1 MSKKVVIVGGGIVGL
16 CSAYYLQK
24 EGNQVT
30 VIDKSDFTSGA
41 SYVNAGYITPSHI
54 ISLAAPGII
63 NKGLRWMLNPESPFY
78 VKPRFDVDFL
88 KWAWAFKKSA
98 NTKKVAASIPVIR
111 DINLLSRDLYE
122 EMKASNDFNFQ
133 YERKGLMMYYK
144 SDKVGEEEW
153 EVGKTAIKAGLHA
166 ENLSSIEAIRKY
178 EPTADLN
185 VKGAVYFDCD
195 AHMTPSD
202 FMPEMI
208 AYLKAI
214 GVQVLANEEVK
225 DVEISNS
232 TITKVVTN
240 KRELHADEVVMAAG
254 SWSPLLTKKLGI
266 KIPIQAGKGY
276 RINVERETNISIPAV
291 LCEAKVAVTPMNGFT
306 RFAGTMEIAGI
317 NNNINSIRVNAIA
330 NAAQNYYNNLEIN
343 EQERSEAQFGLRPCS
358 PDGLPY
364 VGKSSKC
371 ANLTIAAGHAMM
383 GWSLGPA
390 TGKLVSEIIS
400 DKKVSL
406 NLSPFN
412 PDRKF

>member
-1 MSKKVVIVGGGIVGL
+1 MNKKVVIIGGGIIGL
-16 CSAYYLQK
+16 STAYYLQK
-24 EGNQVT
+24 EGHQVT

-63 NKGLRWMLNPESPFY
+63 NKGLKWMLNPASPFY
-78 VKPRFDVDFL
+78 VKPRFDIEFL
-88 KWAWAFKKSA
+88 KWALAFKKSA
-98 NTKKVAASIPVIR
+98 NAKKVATSIPVIR

-122 EMKASNDFNFQ
+122 ELKSSNEFDFH
-133 YERKGLMMYYK
+133 YERNGLMMYYK

-153 EVGKTAIKAGLHA
+153 QVGKTAIKAGLHA
-166 ENLSSIEAIRKY
+166 EHLTSMEAIRKF

-208 AYLKAI
+208 TYLKSN
-214 GVQVLANEEVK
+214 GVQILANEEVK
-225 DVEISNS
+225 NIEVSNQTISKVITDTS
-232 TITKVVTN
+232 TYVV
-240 KRELHADEVVMAAG
+240 DEVVMAAG

-276 RINVERETNISIPAV
+276 RINVARETNISMPAV
-291 LCEAKVAVTPMNGFT
+291 LCEAKVAVTPMTGFT

-317 NNNINSIRVNAIA
+317 NNKINPVRVNAIA
-330 NAAQNYYNNLEIN
+330 NAAQNYYKNLEIS
-343 EQERSEAQFGLRPCS
+343 EQEKSEAQYGLRPCS
-358 PDGLPY
+358 PDGLPLI
-364 VGKSSKC
+364 GKSSKC
-371 ANLTIAAGHAMM
+371 TNLTIAAGHAMM

-400 DKKVSL
+400 NKKTSL
-406 NLSPFN
+406 DVAPFH
-412 PDRKF
+412 PDRKY

>member
-1 MSKKVVIVGGGIVGL
+1 MSKKVVIIGGGIVGL
-16 CSAYYLQK
+16 CTAYYLQK

-30 VIDKSDFTSGA
+30 LIDKSDFTNGA

-63 NKGLRWMLNPESPFY
+63 NKGLKWMMNPSSPFY
-78 VKPRFDVDFL
+78 VKPRLDLDFI

-98 NTKKVAASIPVIR
+98 NAKKVASSIPVIK

-122 EMKASNDFNFQ
+122 EMKTLKEFDFH

-153 EVGKTAIKAGLHA
+153 EIGKTAIKAGLHA
-166 ENLSSIEAIRKY
+166 EHLSSMDTIRKY

-202 FMPEMI
+202 FMPEMV
-208 AYLKAI
+208 AYLKSK
-214 GVQVLANEEVK
+214 GVQIVSNEEVK
-225 DVEISNS
+225 DVEVSNQK
-232 TITKVVTN
+232 ITKVITTN
-240 KRELHADEVVMAAG
+240 NTYTADEFVMAAG
-254 SWSPLLTKKLGI
+254 SWSPILTKKLGI
-266 KIPIQAGKGY
+266 NISIQAGKGY

-291 LCEAKVAVTPMNGFT
+291 LCEAKVAVTPMTGFT

-317 NNNINSIRVNAIA
+317 NNNINPIRVNAIA
-330 NAAQNYYNNLEIN
+330 NAAQNYYNDLEIN
-343 EQERSEAQFGLRPCS
+343 ELEKKDAQYGLRPCT
-358 PDGLPY
+358 PDGLPFI
-364 VGKSSKC
+364 GKSSKC
-371 ANLTIAAGHAMM
+371 FNLTIAAGHAMM

-400 DKKVSL
+400 EKKVSL
-406 NLSPFN
+406 DLSPFH
-412 PDRKF
+412 PDRRF